1 MNEGC
6 EGGWPQINSFFM
18 ERAYMVSEDCAPY
31 KGKTKGGKCGD
42 YEKCKP
48 LAKIDSTHFVG
59 GGWAEVSEK

>member
-31 KGKTKGGKCGD
+31 KGKTKGGKCAD

-48 LAKIDSTHFVG
+48 LAKI
-59 GGWAEVSEK
+59 